1 MQLYCSTNPDTL
13 RTCFLPSIL
22 SSQIVS
28 KVDDTPAQ
36 ILIALLPACQCA
48 ALFCTRVS
56 SSHLPSKYYHRR
68 NGAPSKGQAAVLIP
82 VNGSVLEVGSLWMLL
97 RWPIGWS
104 LIRFIRRGR
113 AREMA
118 QLVRYL
124 LHSIKTRIKILSTHT
139 QVRLD
144 GTCL

>member
-1 MQLYCSTNPDTL
+1 MPLQTHDNTGADGCTTYGSLVIRAEKNQGRGCPCMLQILRYEWMQLYCSTNPDTL
-13 RTCFLPSIL
+13 RMCFLPSIL

-56 SSHLPSKYYHRR
+56 SSHFPSKYYHRR
-68 NGAPSKGQAAVLIP
+68 NGAPSKGQVAVLIP

-97 RWPIGWS
+97 R
-104 LIRFIRRGR
+104 
-113 AREMA
+113 
-118 QLVRYL
+118 
-124 LHSIKTRIKILSTHT
+124 
-139 QVRLD
+139 
-144 GTCL
+144 